1 MQSPNNTACPDA
13 TNQTTPDL
21 DTISVITTISH
32 TSSCRVL
39 FSIIIPLI
47 LETLLILALICR
59 LTSFFFF
66 SRYNKTCD
74 AFPLNVTDK
83 TLDRKTVAA
92 LATSCYLLE
101 ESFIGTCWIFI
112 TYFSTWHLPSKKIG
126 EILSD
131 HARFSIRSDLTLEW
145 DLRWVQ
151 KLRSMG
157 SPKRGVF
164 GSSIV
169 IIEGDCFRNFRIKRQ
184 LTMEYMRVQSSE
196 GTDLVPQTPE

>member
-1 MQSPNNTACPDA
+1 MKSGNEMGGDFQNWKWKKKLQLEIFLIKNSKQPDPCMQYPNNTACPDA

-21 DTISVITTISH
+21 DTISVTTTISH

-101 ESFIGTCWIFI
+101 ESFIGTC
-112 TYFSTWHLPSKKIG
+112 
-126 EILSD
+126 
-131 HARFSIRSDLTLEW
+131 
-145 DLRWVQ
+145 
-151 KLRSMG
+151 
-157 SPKRGVF
+157 
-164 GSSIV
+164 
-169 IIEGDCFRNFRIKRQ
+169 
-184 LTMEYMRVQSSE
+184 
-196 GTDLVPQTPE
+196 